1 MKKIK
6 KILLTLV
13 LMVVGA
19 LALFQENSVEA
30 APAATPS
37 VTMDIKTYNGD
48 VYDEAAT
55 WTWPGNIGIPDPYP
69 AMPEFT
75 KEQAESAIT
84 NYQTTGGSNPMVWP
98 FIAGSLGN
106 MASFTPEQV
115 IALLD
120 ITAPALETQTE
131 FTPGERITVEITNTY
146 SENSIR
152 STAFEQNV
160 PANLWD
166 QASSSTD
173 VKHNSYSMS
182 TAAIVVANGVHT
194 LKFGF
199 TESSGVAGP
208 TKYAYS
214 FTIADGFSGQF
225 TFGNIALDKDRAG
238 TMFSLPS
245 GQGYTHKADSTHF
258 QINTATINVI
268 GASSE
273 SDLSSLKINNT
284 DVLSEA
290 SNDMIGATPV
300 KKITVPSA
308 SVSVASGSTIN
319 IKPTVVSGGTIAKVS
334 MGTSAAGAK
343 DADSING
350 TTLSG
355 YNIDL
360 SDATAYP
367 PGGKVYVYVETL
379 ASDGNL
385 DHNTKYILEI
395 EIERSS
401 DKDLQSISIIYGE
414 QTKTF
419 TYDNDQ
425 QAWVSDSGKF
435 AYSST
440 QTTFKIRIGRKFEY
454 QTVTVGQGPLESN
467 INTSLNFTNNIA
479 TTQDITISPNPTSA
493 VSQNY
498 YAKVVAQNGTYSTW
512 EIIFEREAADSNNNL
527 SSLIIN
533 NQDGTIGALYNS
545 ANTTAASFAAGTTE
559 YTYRISSNVTTINFT
574 ATFGDLQRAKIKY
587 ANNNEISLTSGTVQ
601 SIISSAFQS
610 GESIQITVTAQNGQT
625 KEYKFKINVISAD
638 ATINGDPEFS
648 LSTGETLPTTSTGDY
663 SYNVSGLPFS
673 TSFFNIKV
681 DLKSG
686 QTAVL
691 TQGTTTTTISDGV
704 DCRVSFNGTTNASQT
719 IPYTLKVTSAA
730 GTVQEYTI
738 NVTRDAPSSD
748 KSFSSVEVTY
758 NNSTQAGE
766 LDSGYR
772 YKLPHNFVYSTISQ
786 FSVQVTLTDSSIQ
799 RITIGPATSPGG
811 NTNGIYT
818 GNFTTSVAEQTVT
831 VYFIV
836 KAQDNSTQEYT
847 IEIKRDPAD
856 TEHDLANL
864 SIKDNNDTEIGT
876 WDTNA
881 QTYTVNGSLQY
892 SISSVKAVA
901 ELPSGS
907 KAKVRIN
914 SVERTTFNIPFSTTG
929 SETVT
934 FTIEVVSE
942 SGGTNARTITVPVT
956 RDGAN
961 NDATFTIEAKDA
973 EGNNINVT
981 ISSSS
986 STADRTLPFSNTYV
1000 TFKIIPNVSTTSIK
1014 IGNSDFTNREY
1025 RYEYPEDQ
1033 AASSD
1038 GITTI
1043 QIITQAGS
1051 ISGGAI
1057 SHTISF
1063 PREAADNNFELD
1075 GQFEVK
1081 DLYLN
1086 PYAPTTIVSSTY
1098 KYSIPRSN
1106 APDSKFYIYAE
1117 LPTGSKAKIYTTT
1130 NSNDF
1135 GNFDRMNLYDASIG
1149 YDIGAYDS
1157 PNTVYLIVYSEY
1169 GLINPGPGHY
1179 KVHSLSVAFTDERS
1193 TDSVILDIVPTA
1205 GNYNFSVDNTA
1216 PTMSVGFDVS
1226 TIGFAVTLH
1235 DSTASLLSTTSST
1248 RSELNNKA
1256 AYNDIT
1262 GTTRVN
1268 LNVGANVIYIQA
1280 KAQNDTPSDKIY
1292 KFTIT
1297 RANPSTDNYILT
1309 AKVNPYDLSSINTGV
1324 NYTEFSPYLGELDIA
1339 LARSTVTAR
1348 FEITV
1353 SPYASYEVRFG
1364 NAVLAT
1370 GTNTSS
1376 ISNSITFSVNSLV
1389 AGAKNVVTISVKSQ
1403 ADTSTNGTA
1412 NIYTFNVYK
1421 VDQTFGVSNIEVLSQ
1436 DESNSLEDIN
1446 GANFAFTAGTLNP
1459 PTFTLPYSISA
1470 AVLRVTVAANAP
1482 NAVIS
1487 GDGLKNLTANQDTTW
1502 TITIKSEYASLNP
1515 NITDQTVTYT
1525 VKLHR
1530 NPADTVNTLATL
1542 SAKIDGTEYIT
1553 NFNPDGTEPYA
1564 ISDIPNS
1571 ATQIT
1576 ITATAA
1582 SNLATITGDIGTIR
1596 LDLINNNS
1604 QTFTINV
1611 NSESGSNKTYKI
1623 IVSTQVIV
1631 LDPNNSISNIT
1642 ASDSEGTPHINYSAT
1657 TLEYAVNIPARCTSV
1672 TIVATSSVTVSSIY
1686 IAEDGGQASQTNT
1699 QTVRLAPNESKEITI
1714 YCISQSGV
1722 QGDTYTINVTRDG
1735 YNQDPTLSS
1744 LTFNGTLIP
1753 GFNPTSN
1760 QEYTINVENNVTTGI
1775 LGYTTSATTTNIT
1788 YNNATSENP
1797 FALTVGEN
1805 ILQITSQ
1812 AEDTSITK
1820 TYTVKV
1826 IRDDVNTL
1834 SSLTAIRNEDTTGTS
1849 LFTFNGQD
1857 IINLDSLPY
1866 TTSKLDIASIAN
1878 GTNVTLGISLNGST
1892 VSNSGNATIDL
1903 IEGNNTI
1910 VVSVTT
1916 ASGATKEYT
1925 INVTRQAGLTD
1936 YYIETYVDEEGRS
1949 LAGLNKTQFEYTY
1962 NVGRNIQSFNPNI
1975 TVSSGATPI
1984 MPRTTVLNVGL
1995 NVFTITV
2002 KSETGVERPYTFN
2015 VYKNEA
2021 IFSINDINV
2030 LTSRNGTDVVDVDG
2044 VRTVQYAEQTYIYN
2058 LTVAHSV
2065 QNIFLDVIKDGLYGT
2080 IFVNNV
2086 VYSTSGLHALQDG
2099 LNTFTIYVTSEYGMA
2114 NAAQKAAQTCT
2125 PYVINITREEA
2136 NGDATLSSLEI
2147 MSNGVDLL
2155 TTENASA
2162 TFDPLTKTYTIQN
2175 VGNITSVLIK
2185 AEKNHT
2191 SATILSG
2198 TGNKALA
2205 QLSDSTG
2212 QITGYVFRF
2221 TVNVRAEN
2229 GNEEEYVINISRGPI
2244 DLDEDNS
2251 ILYIKVTDSNGVEY
2265 LGQRSFET
2273 STLSYEFD
2281 IPFSVQAYTIEVV
2294 KTTPISPAT
2303 ATGTGQ
2309 FTVTSNMY
2317 GTQVTHSVYLTSESG
2332 QNSSIYEIK
2341 INISEPSSENKLKD
2355 IKIDGVLVPNF
2366 DPENFVYNLGT
2377 IPNNKT
2383 SLDVTYT
2390 LKDGKSTATLTNPNP
2405 LAEGQNTISIVVT
2418 AEDGSTQ
2425 LYTMSVVRDYPLPYL
2440 TNLEGVGERLLDE
2453 SDKATTFDRNTY
2465 TYHFVVT
2472 FLVLQ
2477 MNFNASVDNKDHI
2490 VVCSNATLAD
2500 LSTENTRVFN
2510 AILNEGIN
2518 TFTFVVTSIEGKS
2531 QTYTV
2536 VVQRR
2541 GASSTNTNID
2551 VNQPIKIENLP
2562 DFTDDFSNLVTSY
2575 GPYQVAYSVTSVGNI
2590 SLVLENGAASYEVFN
2605 ETLAV
2610 GNNRVIILITAEDKI
2625 TTRAIVVNVER
2636 ADVEIEIDEEAY
2648 EEFKPEA
2655 TEKEN
2660 VFTIDL
2666 GDKRASAITD
2676 YKKFLNMSDADK
2688 AASTI
2693 EVLSDTSREDCSEVV
2708 IRVTDVNGST
2718 SQTYTF
2724 QLASTSINTGS
2735 QGISWYVWL
2744 VLGIVV
2750 ILLIIILICVNRDK
2764 YGSILKKRKRA
2775 NS

>member
-48 VYDEAAT
+48 VYDEAAS
-55 WTWPGNIGIPDPYP
+55 WTWPGNLNIPGQYPEMPTFDQATAIEVKELVDLGDPWDLIVRYNGRGNNL
-69 AMPEFT
+69 AAFT
-75 KEQAESAIT
+75 AD
-84 NYQTTGGSNPMVWP
+84 
-98 FIAGSLGN
+98 
-106 MASFTPEQV
+106 QV
-115 IALLD
+115 CALAD
-120 ITAPALETQTE
+120 ITAPELVPQTE

-146 SENSIR
+146 SAGSSR

-160 PANLWD
+160 PNNLWD
-166 QASSSTD
+166 QTVATTD
-173 VKHNSYSMS
+173 VKHNSYANS
-182 TAAIVVANGVHT
+182 TATIAAANGVHT

-199 TESSGVAGP
+199 SENSAVAGP

-214 FTIADGFSGQF
+214 FTIADDFSGEF
-225 TFGNIALDKDRAG
+225 EFGNLTLDKDRAG
-238 TMFSLPS
+238 TLFTGTSLS
-245 GQGYTHKADSTHF
+245 ESYTYKTNSTHF

-290 SNDMIGATPV
+290 SEGMIGDIPV
-300 KKITVPSA
+300 KKITVPSG

-334 MGTSAAGAK
+334 MGTSAADAK

-350 TTLSG
+350 TTASG
-355 YNIDL
+355 YNINL

-367 PGGKVYVYVETL
+367 PGGTVYVYVETL
-379 ASDGNL
+379 ASDNDP

-425 QAWVSDSGKF
+425 QAWVSNSGKF

-440 QTTFKIRIGRKFEY
+440 QTTFKIMIGRKFEY

-467 INTSLNFTNNIA
+467 INTSLNFANNIA
-479 TTQDITISPNPTSA
+479 TTQDIDISPNPTSA
-493 VSQNY
+493 VSQDY
-498 YAKVVAQNGTYSTW
+498 YAKVVAQNETYSTW
-512 EIIFEREAADSNNNL
+512 KIIFEREAADSNNNL

-545 ANTTAASFAAGTTE
+545 ANTAEASFAAGTTE

-574 ATFGDLQRAKIKY
+574 ATFGNLQSAKIKY
-587 ANNNEISLTSGTVQ
+587 ANNSEMLLISGTVQ
-601 SIISSAFQS
+601 PITSSAFQS
-610 GESIQITVTAQNGQT
+610 GESILITVTAQNGQT

-758 NNSTQAGE
+758 NNSTQAGV
-766 LDSGYR
+766 LVNGYR
-772 YKLPHNFVYSTISQ
+772 YKLPNNFVYSTISQ

-973 EGNNINVT
+973 EGNNINVI

-1014 IGNSDFTNREY
+1014 IGNIDYTNRDY
-1025 RYEYPEDQ
+1025 RYEYPADQ

-1051 ISGGAI
+1051 LSGGSI

-1075 GQFEVK
+1075 APFEVR
-1081 DLYLN
+1081 DLDSRTYT
-1086 PYAPTTIVSSTY
+1086 PTMVGSVY
-1098 KYSIPRSN
+1098 KYSIPSSN
-1106 APDSKFYIYAE
+1106 ALDSKFYIHAV

-1130 NSNDF
+1130 NSNEF
-1135 GNFDRMNLYDASIG
+1135 GNFERMNPYDASIG
-1149 YDIGAYDS
+1149 YDIGTYDS

-1169 GLINPGPGHY
+1169 GLINPGPGRY

-1292 KFTIT
+1292 KFIIT
-1297 RANPSTDNYILT
+1297 RAEPSTENYILS
-1309 AKVNPYDLSSINTGV
+1309 AKVNSYDLSSINTGV

-1339 LARSTVTAR
+1339 LARGAVAPR

-1376 ISNSITFSVNSLV
+1376 ISNSITFNVNSLV
-1389 AGAKNVVTISVKSQ
+1389 AGAKNVITISVKSQ

-1436 DESNSLEDIN
+1436 DELNSLVDIN

-1571 ATQIT
+1571 AIQIT

-1631 LDPNNSISNIT
+1631 FDPNNSISNIT
-1642 ASDSEGTPHINYSAT
+1642 ASDSAGTQHINYSAT
-1657 TLEYAVNIPARCTSV
+1657 TLAYAVNIPARCSSV

-1699 QTVRLAPNESKEITI
+1699 RVVTLDPNASKVITI

-1735 YNQDPTLSS
+1735 YNQDPTLAS

-1975 TVSSGATPI
+1975 TVSSGATSI

-2355 IKIDGVLVPNF
+2355 IMIDGVLVPNF

-2453 SDKATTFDRNTY
+2453 SDRATTFDRNTY

-2477 MNFNASVDNKDHI
+2477 MNFNASVDNKDHV
-2490 VVCSNATLAD
+2490 VVCSNATFKAD

-2510 AILNEGIN
+2510 AILNEGTN
-2518 TFTFVVTSIEGKS
+2518 TFTFVVTSIEGKA

-2551 VNQPIKIENLP
+2551 INHPIDIENIP
-2562 DFTDDFSNLVTSY
+2562 DFADDFSNLVTSY
-2575 GPYQVAYSVTSVGNI
+2575 GPYQVPYSVTSAGNI